1 MHISKLKLNVA
12 MANMNL
18 NFTELSKKSGVSRT
32 TLSYINN
39 GKSCRT
45 YVALKIVAALGIEF
59 RDLLEDSANGR

>member
-1 MHISKLKLNVA
+1 MRISKLKLNVA
-12 MANMNL
+12 MANMRL

-45 YVALKIVAALGIEF
+45 DVALKIAAALGVEF
-59 RDLLEDSANGR
+59 RDLLEDKYV